1 MVKRKRPGPP
11 LAEGE
16 IWSAQLYGVRDQIE
30 SAHALNPNPALED
43 AAATV
48 VYLARKFAELAD
60 PQES

>member
-16 IWSAQLYGVRDQIE
+16 VWSAQLYGVRDQLE
-30 SAHALNPNPALED
+30 EVHARNPDPTLVE
-43 AAATV
+43 AADTV

-60 PQES
+60 PQEA